1 VPGLPHSA
9 TTTETT
15 PTEHIGEKHMEDG
28 SEAKLVIRKFKNQ
41 TEADDVRQR
50 VLETFLLA
58 ISDILTKQTDVK
70 TQVNAGIL
78 EFESFLDALLGGGS
92 HPALEAWLERRKGTP
107 AGDAGE
113 LRARRLIVLMTIAL
127 ERVGLSRA
135 EARRTAAREAT
146 AAAVFAGQNI
156 SAKTI
161 EHWHER
167 MSELTPRDE
176 QLIATAIATAGTE
189 AKHRLALYF
198 IGHAHFA
205 HNPTAMLV
213 PVHTD

>member
-1 VPGLPHSA
+1 
-9 TTTETT
+9 
-15 PTEHIGEKHMEDG
+15 MEDE
-28 SEAKLVIRKFKNQ
+28 SNAKLLVRKFRNQ
-41 TEADDVRQR
+41 GEADEVRRR

-58 ISDILTKQTDVK
+58 VSDILVKQTDIK
-70 TQVNAGIL
+70 TQINAGIL
-78 EFESFLDALLGGGS
+78 EFDSFVDALLGGGS
-92 HPALEAWLERRKGTP
+92 HPALDAWLERRKGTP
-107 AGDAGE
+107 AADAGE

-127 ERVGLSRA
+127 ERSGLSMA
-135 EARRTAAREAT
+135 AARSMAAREAT
-146 AAAVFAGQNI
+146 ATAVFPGQNI

-167 MSELTPRDE
+167 MSELTPREE